1 MNNDFN
7 KVQNILIKFIWIST
21 ALISVGLFFFS
32 IYIQN
37 TIYQVPCPTN
47 GCLDFAQLTFE
58 ESVELQTIGFSLISY
73 AWFKTIMNII
83 IGFSFF
89 SVGFILFIKNS
100 SDRFIT
106 FTSMIIIAYG
116 ANFGMD
122 TLSFVYPNIML
133 MTNWI
138 DFVASGIV
146 VFLFLFPD
154 GRFVPKWT
162 IGISALWMIL
172 SYSRIF
178 MPDSFLNPENWPFWL
193 DIVVWMGFYL
203 LVFYAQLYRYR
214 KFSNTVQKQQAKW
227 LIVSI
232 IIIILH
238 ICWLGIFGDE
248 QGAIFKVITSLLM
261 TITIIVIPVSL
272 AISILQYKL
281 WNLDIYINRFVL
293 YIMLSSLVAIIYASI
308 IGILGTIFQQGGF
321 FISFIAVGFIAVL
334 FQPIKDKL
342 QAAINRLMYGES
354 RSPYAALSMLGQKLE
369 ATSDTRTVLSS
380 VVETI
385 SQVLKLPYA
394 AIYLNTENSFQL
406 AAEYGK
412 LNTSAKRINLVYQKE
427 DVGELVLG
435 TRISNVEFSDYEQ
448 RLIQDLVR
456 QVGIAVYSVKVT
468 TDLMKSRENLVMA
481 REEERKRIRRDLH
494 DGLGPQLA
502 SLGMNIE
509 AARNLYKINHNAG
522 EELLITTHTQLKDA
536 INDIRQ
542 LVYDLRPPI
551 LDELGLTFAINEL
564 IRQYSHSEIHFKVF
578 MPPNVSTLPA
588 AIEIATYRII
598 QESISNVIRHSNATE
613 CIIKITMNNYLTIEI
628 TDNGK
633 GISTISKKGIG
644 MASMRERT
652 EELNGTF
659 HVISTSKQ
667 GVSIQAIFPFIEKG
681 A

>member
-1 MNNDFN
+1 MNKDFN
-7 KVQNILIKFIWIST
+7 KILNNILKIMWIIT
-21 ALISVGLFFFS
+21 ALISVGLFLFS
-32 IYIQN
+32 VFIQN
-37 TIYQVPCPTN
+37 TIYQVPCPTS
-47 GCLDFAQLTFE
+47 GCIDFGQLTLE
-58 ESVELQTIGFSLISY
+58 ESAELQTIGISLNSY
-73 AWFKTIMNII
+73 AWFKTIMNFI

-89 SVGFILFIKNS
+89 STGIFLFLKKS
-100 SDRFIT
+100 SDNFIT
-106 FTSMIIIAYG
+106 FTSIIIIAYG

-122 TLSFVYPNIML
+122 TLSQAFPTIML
-133 MTNWI
+133 MTNYI

-146 VFLFLFPD
+146 VFLFIFPD

-162 IGISALWMIL
+162 IVIAALWMVF

-178 MPDSFLNPENWPFWL
+178 MPNSILNPELWPFWL
-193 DIVVWMGFYL
+193 DIVGWMGFYL
-203 LVFYAQLYRYR
+203 LIFYAQLYRFR
-214 KFSNTVQKQQAKW
+214 KVSNSVQKQQAKW
-227 LIVSI
+227 LLVSI

-238 ICWLGIFGDE
+238 IGWIGIFGDE
-248 QGAIFKVITSLLM
+248 QTAILKVITSLML
-261 TITIIVIPVSL
+261 ITIIVIPVSL

-281 WNLDIYINRFVL
+281 WNLDIYMNRFVL

-308 IGILGTIFQQGGF
+308 IGILGTIFQQAGF
-321 FISFIAVGFIAVL
+321 FISFIAVGVIAIL
-334 FQPIKDKL
+334 FQPIKEKL

-354 RSPYAALSMLGQKLE
+354 RSPYTALSMLGQKLE
-369 ATSDTRTVLSS
+369 ATTDTRTVLSS

-394 AIYLNTENSFQL
+394 AIYLYTENSFQL

-412 LNTSAKRINLVYQKE
+412 MNTSAKRINLVYQKE

-435 TRISNVEFSDYEQ
+435 TRTSNEGFSDYEQ

-456 QVGIAVYSVKVT
+456 QIGIAVYSVKVT
-468 TDLMKSRENLVMA
+468 TDLMKSRENLVKT

-509 AARNLYKINHNAG
+509 AARNLYKINHKLG
-522 EELLITTHTQLKDA
+522 EELLITTHKQLKDA

-551 LDELGLTFAINEL
+551 LDELGLTFAINEF
-564 IRQYSHSEIHFKVF
+564 IRQYSHSEVNFQVF
-578 MPPNVSTLPA
+578 VPPSVSTLPA

-613 CIIKITMNNYLTIEI
+613 CIIKITMTNFIKIEI

-633 GISTISKKGIG
+633 GISFNSKKGIG
-644 MASMRERT
+644 IASMRERT

-659 HVISTSKQ
+659 HVISTPEL
-667 GVSIQAIFPFIEKG
+667 GVSIQAMFPFMDQG

>member
-1 MNNDFN
+1 MEKKDFN
-7 KVQNILIKFIWIST
+7 KIQTNIIKSLWFIT

-32 IYIQN
+32 VFIQN
-37 TIYQVPCPTN
+37 TFYQVPCPTS
-47 GCLDFAQLTFE
+47 GCIDFGQLTLE
-58 ESVELQTIGFSLISY
+58 ESAKLETYGISLNSY
-73 AWFKTIMNII
+73 AWFKTIMNLIL
-83 IGFSFF
+83 GVGFF
-89 SVGFILFIKNS
+89 SVGIFLFSKNS
-100 SDRFIT
+100 SDKFIT
-106 FTSMIIIAYG
+106 LTSMIMIAYG

-122 TLSFVYPNIML
+122 ILSQAFPNIL
-133 MTNWI
+133 FMTNYI

-146 VFLFLFPD
+146 VFLFLYPD

-162 IGISALWMIL
+162 IVIAALWMIF

-178 MPDSFLNPENWPFWL
+178 MPDSFLNPELWPFWL
-193 DIVVWMGFYL
+193 DIVGWIGFYL
-203 LVFYAQLYRYR
+203 LIFYAQLYRYR
-214 KFSNTVQKQQAKW
+214 KISNSVQKQQAKW

-238 ICWLGIFGDE
+238 IGWIGAFGDE
-248 QGAIFKVITSLLM
+248 SAAILKVITPLM
-261 TITIIVIPVSL
+261 LTTIIVIPVSL
-272 AISILQYKL
+272 AIAILQYKL

-293 YIMLSSLVAIIYASI
+293 YIMLSSLVVIIYASI
-308 IGILGTIFQQGGF
+308 IGILGTIFQIGGF
-321 FISFIAVGFIAVL
+321 FISFIAVGVTAIL
-334 FQPIKDKL
+334 FEPIKRKL
-342 QAAINRLMYGES
+342 QAAINRFMYGES

-394 AIYLNTENSFQL
+394 AIYLSTENSFQL
-406 AAEYGK
+406 AAEYGT
-412 LNTSAKRINLVYQKE
+412 LNSTPNRFNLVYQN
-427 DVGELVLG
+427 DLVGELVIG
-435 TRISNVEFSDYEQ
+435 TRALNEEFSDYEH
-448 RLIQDLVR
+448 RLIQDLAR
-456 QVGIAVYSVKVT
+456 QVGIAAYSVKVT
-468 TDLMKSRENLVMA
+468 TDLMKSRESLVKA

-509 AARNLYKINHNAG
+509 AARNLYKINHKAG
-522 EELLITTHTQLKDA
+522 DELLMTTHKQLKDA

-551 LDELGLTFAINEL
+551 LDELGLIFAINEF
-564 IRQYSHSEIHFKVF
+564 ISQYSQSEINFRTFV
-578 MPPNVSTLPA
+578 PPTVSNLPA

-598 QESISNVIRHSNATE
+598 QESISNVIRHSKATE
-613 CIIKITMNNYLTIEI
+613 CIIKITMTNFIKIEI

-633 GISTISKKGIG
+633 GISFDAKKGIG

-659 HVISTSKQ
+659 HVISTP
-667 GVSIQAIFPFIEKG
+667 GLGLSIQAIFPLIEKE